1 MLLISYWS
9 IVLAF
14 AMRSTEAGDPFG
26 PFALGLALVPFV
38 YLVLAFVSVH
48 QKAPGAVLS
57 GMALALVVGAT
68 LLFLAGNPV
77 VAVVAGYA
85 SGGVVA
91 LRPEPGVL
99 LRRRAGGAAMAT
111 LLVWLLLVVAE
122 PVAIFFAP
130 AIPLT
135 AVGIADGV
143 FAPSDP
149 GE

>member
-1 MLLISYWS
+1 MLLVSYWS

-14 AMRSTEAGDPFG
+14 AARSTDDVDPFG
-26 PFALGLALVPFV
+26 PFALGMALVPFV
-38 YLVLAFVSVH
+38 YLILAFVSVH
-48 QKAPGAVLS
+48 RSAPAAVMA
-57 GMALALVVGAT
+57 GMGLALVVGAIM
-68 LLFLAGNPV
+68 LFLTGNPV
-77 VAVVAGYA
+77 VALVAGYA

-99 LRRRAGGAAMAT
+99 LRRRAVGAAAGT
-111 LLVWLLLVVAE
+111 VLVWILLAVAE

-135 AVGIADGV
+135 AIGMSDGLA
-143 FAPSDP
+143 APSDA